1 MLFLLAMYN
10 SMLPD
15 KKDESYS
22 LLTCVQETAS
32 LIIFFY
38 ATMLRVRTQ
47 IILQLI
53 YLTLAMLSYIIIAIK
68 QRRTST
74 TDDDDDKQTF
84 VLNSIIMVPSKN
96 AVSSDRC

>member
-74 TDDDDDKQTF
+74 TDDDDKQTF

>member
-1 MLFLLAMYN
+1 
-10 SMLPD
+10 MLPD
-15 KKDESYS
+15 KKDESFS
-22 LLTCVQETAS
+22 LLMCVQEIAS

-38 ATMLRVRTQ
+38 ATVLRVRTQ

-74 TDDDDDKQTF
+74 NDDDNDQQTF
-84 VLNSIIMVPSKN
+84 VLNRIVL
-96 AVSSDRC
+96 SDQC